1 MNYQT
6 IRFDQQE
13 AEKTV
18 SSNYI
23 PGNTAQTVKIDR
35 AEFVTSPNTGA
46 QGIEFDVHTRDGQK
60 AYFTIWHL
68 KADGSANEYSWRLLQ
83 SLMGVCG
90 VQTLTPTS
98 VVVPKYNAQTKNTE
112 QTACTNAQELL
123 GKNFTGLFVETWS
136 YYKGE
141 VKPKLELFAAY
152 TLQRKSY
159 REHNSGVPA
168 HDIEDAM
175 QAMLRKS
182 QKSKADAEKSARYSQ
197 TGNYGQTESHP
208 AAQGGNWT
216 PQDDFDD
223 PTIPF

>member
-13 AEKTV
+13 AEKTT

-23 PGNTAQTVKIDR
+23 PGNTAQHVKIDR
-35 AEFVTSPNTGA
+35 AEFITSPKTGA
-46 QGIEFDVHTRDGQK
+46 QGIDFDVHTRDGQK

-68 KADGSANEYSWRLLQ
+68 KGDGSANEYSWRLLQ

-98 VVVPKYNAQTKNTE
+98 VTVPKYNAQTKNTE
-112 QTACTNAQELL
+112 QTACINAQELL
-123 GKNFTGLFVETWS
+123 GKNFVGLFVETWS
-136 YYKGE
+136 YYNHE
-141 VKPKLELFAAY
+141 VKPKIELFAAY
-152 TLQRKSY
+152 TNERKSY
-159 REHNSGVPA
+159 REHNADVPA

-182 QKSKADAEKSARYSQ
+182 QKSKTDAEKSAHYSQ
-197 TGNYGQTESHP
+197 TGNYGYGQTGENSQP
-208 AAQGGNWT
+208 AAQDG
-216 PQDDFDD
+216 FDSD
-223 PTIPF
+223 SIPF

>member
-1 MNYQT
+1 MNYQPVH
-6 IRFDQQE
+6 FDPQE

-46 QGIEFDVHTRDGQK
+46 QGIEFDVITRDKQK
-60 AYFTIWHL
+60 GYFTIWHL

-90 VQTLTPTS
+90 VQTLTPTMTA
-98 VVVPKYNAQTKNTE
+98 VPKYNAQTKNTE
-112 QTACTNAQELL
+112 QTNCINAQELL
-123 GKNFTGLFVETWS
+123 GKNFVGLFVETWS
-136 YYKGE
+136 YYNNE
-141 VKPKLELFAAY
+141 VKPKIELFAAY
-152 TLQRKSY
+152 TLERKSY
-159 REHNSGVPA
+159 REHNAGVPA

-216 PQDDFDD
+216 PQDNFDD
-223 PTIPF
+223 SMIPF

>member
-13 AEKTV
+13 AEKTA

-35 AEFVTSPNTGA
+35 AEFVTSPKTGA

-68 KADGSANEYSWRLLQ
+68 KSDGSANEYSWRLLQ

-90 VQTLTPTS
+90 VQTLTPTMTA
-98 VVVPKYNAQTKNTE
+98 VPKYNAQTKNTE
-112 QTACTNAQELL
+112 QTSCINAQELL
-123 GKNFTGLFVETWS
+123 GKNFFGLFVETWS
-136 YYKGE
+136 YYNNE
-141 VKPKLELFAAY
+141 VKPKIELFGVY
-152 TLQRKSY
+152 TLERKSY
-159 REHNSGVPA
+159 REHNAGVPA

-182 QKSKADAEKSARYSQ
+182 QKSKTDAEKSAHYSQ
-197 TGNYGQTESHP
+197 TGNYGYGQTGENTPP
-208 AAQGGNWT
+208 AT
-216 PQDDFDD
+216 QDNFDSD
-223 PTIPF
+223 DIPF

>member
-13 AEKTV
+13 AEKTA

-23 PGNTAQTVKIDR
+23 PGNTAQHVKIDR
-35 AEFVTSPNTGA
+35 AEFVTSPKTGA

-68 KADGSANEYSWRLLQ
+68 KSDGSANEYSWRLLQ

-90 VQTLTPTS
+90 VQTLTPTMTA
-98 VVVPKYNAQTKNTE
+98 VPKYNTQTKNTE
-112 QTACTNAQELL
+112 QTSCINAQELL

-136 YYKGE
+136 YYNNE
-141 VKPKLELFAAY
+141 VKPKIELFAAY
-152 TLQRKSY
+152 TNERKSY
-159 REHNSGVPA
+159 REHNAGVPA

-182 QKSKADAEKSARYSQ
+182 QKSKTDAEKSARYSQ
-197 TGNYGQTESHP
+197 TGNYGQTESQP
-208 AAQGGNWT
+208 ATQNNFES
-216 PQDDFDD
+216 DD
-223 PTIPF
+223 IPF